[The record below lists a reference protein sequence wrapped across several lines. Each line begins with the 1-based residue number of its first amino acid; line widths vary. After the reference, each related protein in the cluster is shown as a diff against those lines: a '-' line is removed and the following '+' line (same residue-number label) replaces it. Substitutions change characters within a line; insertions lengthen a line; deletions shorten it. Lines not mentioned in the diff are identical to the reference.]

1 MSIEKSS
8 IRHLNLH
15 KNSKLPLTEAV
26 AQKCF
31 VKKVFLKISQNS
43 QENTYARVSF
53 LIRLQA
59 SGLPVNFAKLLRPA
73 FLQNT
78 SGQLLLH

>member
-1 MSIEKSS
+1 MLSY
-8 IRHLNLH
+8 LN
-15 KNSKLPLTEAV
+15 PEAGV
-26 AQKCF
+26 RRCP

-59 SGLPVNFAKLLRPA
+59 RP
-73 FLQNT
+73 FLQST
-78 SGQLLLH
+78 SSGCFCKLKDRHTAGVLGKRLIENN